1 MGVGP
6 RDMGG
11 IGIEVSFRPAVFV
24 EVAYDR
30 SRYGAMG
37 PDQGSAL
44 FVQTRCEPVEIA
56 GAEAIVPDI
65 LLARPDDL
73 QGIGDLFGET
83 NGLLDRVRLEP
94 APKSSSDEMIV
105 QGHLLDRKSRD
116 PGRVLLSH
124 HRSLGSYPNVAAVR
138 ADLTGCS

>member
-24 EVAYDR
+24 EVASDR
-30 SRYGAMG
+30 SRYGALG

-44 FVQTRCEPVEIA
+44 FVQTRCWPVEIA
-56 GAEAIVPDI
+56 AAEAIVPDI

-73 QGIGDLFGET
+73 QGIRALLGET
-83 NGLLDRVRLEP
+83 NGLLGRVPLEP
-94 APKSSSDEMIV
+94 QPKSSSDQM
-105 QGHLLDRKSRD
+105 L
-116 PGRVLLSH
+116 
-124 HRSLGSYPNVAAVR
+124 
-138 ADLTGCS
+138 